1 MIAGKAKKAALAR
14 KRLRPLTAEELTQV
28 SGGGFPFPF
37 GHHRRHHRH
46 HHHHHHHHGLP
57 FPI

>member
-1 MIAGKAKKAALAR
+1 MIAGKAQKAALAR

-37 GHHRRHHRH
+37 GHHRRHHH
-46 HHHHHHHHGLP
+46 HHHHRRFRFP
-57 FPI
+57 FPF

>member
-37 GHHRRHHRH
+37 GHHRRHHH
-46 HHHHHHHHGLP
+46 HHHHRRFRFP
-57 FPI
+57 FRC

>member
-1 MIAGKAKKAALAR
+1 MIAGKEKKAAQAR

-37 GHHRRHHRH
+37 GHHHRRH
-46 HHHHHHHHGLP
+46 HHHHHRRFRFP
-57 FPI
+57 FPF

>member
-28 SGGGFPFPF
+28 SGGGFPF
-37 GHHRRHHRH
+37 GHHRRH
-46 HHHHHHHHGLP
+46 HHHHHHHHHHRFR

>member
-28 SGGGFPFPF
+28 SGGGFPFPL
-37 GHHRRHHRH
+37 GHHRRH
-46 HHHHHHHHGLP
+46 HHHHHHRRFRFP

>member
-1 MIAGKAKKAALAR
+1 MIAGKAKKAAVAR

-37 GHHRRHHRH
+37 GHHHHRRH
-46 HHHHHHHHGLP
+46 HHHHHHRRFRFPLP
-57 FPI
+57 Y

>member
-37 GHHRRHHRH
+37 GHHRRHHH
-46 HHHHHHHHGLP
+46 HHHHRRFRFP

>member
-28 SGGGFPFPF
+28 SGGGFPF
-37 GHHRRHHRH
+37 GRHHRH
-46 HHHHHHHHGLP
+46 HHHHRHHRMFRFP
-57 FPI
+57 F